1 MEDAMVINKAS
12 YERGFGYGTIYKSEF
27 VDLKDKKSYFA
38 CDPDKPELGKTLDID
53 GLPIIGVSIKEGDP
67 YYW

>member
-12 YERGFGYGTIYKSEF
+12 FERGFGHGSIYKSEF
-27 VDLKDKKSYFA
+27 VDLNDKKSYFA
-38 CDPDKPELGKTLDID
+38 RNPDKPELAKTLDAD
-53 GLPIIGVSIKEGDP
+53 GMPILGNIIKEGDA

>member
-12 YERGFGYGTIYKSEF
+12 YERGFGHGSIYKSEF

-38 CDPDKPELGKTLDID
+38 RNPDKPELAKTLDVD
-53 GLPIIGVSIKEGDP
+53 GLPIPGTMIKENDT

>member
-12 YERGFGYGTIYKSEF
+12 FERGFGHGTIYKSEF
-27 VDLKDKKSYFA
+27 VDLKDKKSYFVRE
-38 CDPDKPELGKTLDID
+38 PDKQELVKILDVD
-53 GLPIIGVSIKEGDP
+53 GLPIIGAIVKEGDP